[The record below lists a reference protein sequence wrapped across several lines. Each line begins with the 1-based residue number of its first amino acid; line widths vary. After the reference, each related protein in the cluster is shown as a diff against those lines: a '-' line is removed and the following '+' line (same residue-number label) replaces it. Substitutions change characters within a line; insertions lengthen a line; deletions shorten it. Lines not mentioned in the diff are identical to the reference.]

1 MMAGGLGRARH
12 VAHALRVVDHQHQL
26 LAARERLDA
35 HARAGPRDGAAD
47 APQIELVAHDRRYAT
62 DRAVAR
68 RVRGR
73 AVEPGR
79 GMETYT
85 LRRRADATPSR
96 QFRIDYAG
104 ELNEAQYRAATT
116 VEGPV
121 LVIAGAGSGKTRT
134 LTYRVARLVESGVPP
149 GRILL
154 LTFTRKAAEQM
165 LARASVLV
173 GGNCDRVAGGTF
185 HSFANTVLR
194 RVGRAVGLEPN
205 FTILDRSDAE
215 DVVNLLRARAGL
227 DRKERR
233 FPRKAAILDVFSM
246 AVNRNVAVPD
256 LIEDDYGHLA
266 DHLDDLL
273 RLHDA
278 YGAYK
283 RQQGLVDYDDLL
295 VLLRDLLRDHA
306 DVAAQLSRTYRYVM
320 VDEYQDTNTL
330 QADIVRGL
338 AVEHANVMAVGD
350 DSQSIYSFRGANFRN
365 IMDFERLFPGTRV
378 VTLDE
383 NYRST
388 QPILRLANAIIDRAP
403 EKYTKILHTSRVQ
416 GEIPVLLQC
425 ADEEAQARFVCQRI
439 LELREEGLSLDDV
452 AVLFRSSYHSFDL
465 ELELQRHD
473 IPFVKRGGF
482 KFMETAHVKDVLAHL
497 RLLANP
503 RDAVSWHRVLL
514 LLDGLGPKTAGD
526 VIAHVGQS
534 ASVEDAVARLGTY
547 PRRGAYSKELGRLGE
562 LLLETAGETLPVEE
576 KVSRVVGFYVPMLR
590 HKHPED
596 FPKREKDLE
605 HFLTIAA
612 RYRSL
617 DALLA
622 DMALEPPNDSVNEVL
637 AAEVDEGYLTLS
649 TIHSAKGLEWKAVF
663 VIGLVDGRFP
673 SLYNLRS
680 DEEVEEERRLLY
692 VAVTRAKDHLYLSYP
707 IDVYDRA
714 SGMVLGKPSRF
725 LDALP
730 GDILSGLQVVDEH
743 DDEEYA

>member
-1 MMAGGLGRARH
+1 
-12 VAHALRVVDHQHQL
+12 
-26 LAARERLDA
+26 
-35 HARAGPRDGAAD
+35 
-47 APQIELVAHDRRYAT
+47 
-62 DRAVAR
+62 
-68 RVRGR
+68 
-73 AVEPGR
+73 
-79 GMETYT
+79 METYT
-85 LRRRADATPSR
+85 LRRRADATPQER
-96 QFRIDYAG
+96 YRIDYAG
-104 ELNEAQYRAATT
+104 ELNESQYLAATT
-116 VEGPV
+116 LEGPV

-149 GRILL
+149 GQVLL
-154 LTFTRKAAEQM
+154 LTFTRKAAEEM

-173 GGNCDRVAGGTF
+173 GGSCDRVAGGTF

-194 RVGRAVGLEPN
+194 RHGRPLGLTPA

-233 FPRKAAILDVFSM
+233 FPRKGAILNVFSM
-246 AVNRNVAVPD
+246 AVNRSLSVPA
-256 LIEDDYGHLA
+256 LVEEDYGHLA

-273 RLHDA
+273 RLQDA
-278 YGAYK
+278 YAAYK
-283 RQQGLVDYDDLL
+283 REQGLVDYDDLL
-295 VLLRDLLRDHA
+295 VLLRDLLCGHT

-320 VDEYQDTNTL
+320 VDEYQDTNSI
-330 QADIVRGL
+330 QAEIVRGL

-365 IMDFERLFPGTRV
+365 IMDFERLFPGTQTI
-378 VTLDE
+378 TLDE

-388 QPILRLANAIIDRAP
+388 QPILQLANAVIDRAP
-403 EKYTKILHTSRVQ
+403 EKYTKILHTRRIDGTRPMLV
-416 GEIPVLLQC
+416 QC
-425 ADEEAQARFVCQRI
+425 ADEETQARFVSQRI
-439 LELREEGLSLDDV
+439 LELREEGLSLDAM

-514 LLDGLGPKTAGD
+514 LLGGLGPKTAHDVYAHVSQAGD
-526 VIAHVGQS
+526 VR
-534 ASVEDAVARLGTY
+534 DAIARLGTY
-547 PRRGAYSKELGRLGE
+547 PRHGAYSKELGRLAE
-562 LLLETAGETLPVEE
+562 LLAETTLEELPVDE
-576 KVSRVVGFYVPMLR
+576 KVGRIVGFYVPMLR
-590 HKHPED
+590 HRHPED

-622 DMALEPPNDSVNEVL
+622 DMALEPPSDSVGDVL
-637 AAEVDEGYLTLS
+637 AADLDEGLLTLS
-649 TIHSAKGLEWKAVF
+649 TIHSAKGLEWQAVF
-663 VIGLVDGRFP
+663 VIGMVDGRFP

-680 DEEVEEERRLLY
+680 DDEVEEERRLLY
-692 VAVTRAKDHLYLSYP
+692 VAVTRAKEHLYLSYP
-707 IDVYDRA
+707 IDIYDRA
-714 SGMVLGKPSRF
+714 TGMVLGKPSRF
-725 LDALP
+725 LEGLP
-730 GDILSGLQVVDEH
+730 SAVLTGLQVVEEP
-743 DDEEYA
+743 DDGESY

>member
-1 MMAGGLGRARH
+1 
-12 VAHALRVVDHQHQL
+12 
-26 LAARERLDA
+26 
-35 HARAGPRDGAAD
+35 
-47 APQIELVAHDRRYAT
+47 
-62 DRAVAR
+62 
-68 RVRGR
+68 
-73 AVEPGR
+73 
-79 GMETYT
+79 METYT
-85 LRRRADATPSR
+85 LRRRPDAALAPR
-96 QFRIDYAG
+96 FRIDYAN
-104 ELNEAQYRAATT
+104 ELNDAQYLAATT
-116 VEGPV
+116 LEGPV

-149 GRILL
+149 GQILL

-194 RVGRAVGLEPN
+194 RMGRAVNLAPS

-233 FPRKAAILDVFSM
+233 FPRKNAILNVFSM
-246 AVNRNVAVPD
+246 AVNRSLSIET
-256 LIEDDYGHLA
+256 LIEKDYGHLA
-266 DHLDDLL
+266 DHLDALL
-273 RLHDA
+273 RLGAA
-278 YGAYK
+278 YTAYK
-283 RQQGLVDYDDLL
+283 REQGLVDYDDLL

-306 DVAAQLSRTYRYVM
+306 DVAAQLSRTFRYVM
-320 VDEYQDTNTL
+320 VDEYQDTNKL
-330 QADIVRGL
+330 QAEIVRGL

-365 IMDFERLFPGTRV
+365 IMDFEQLFPGTHV
-378 VTLDE
+378 ITLDE

-403 EKYTKILHTSRVQ
+403 EKYTKVLHTRRVD
-416 GEIPVLLQC
+416 GDTPVLVQC
-425 ADEEAQARFVCQRI
+425 ADEGAQARFVCQRI
-439 LELREEGLSLDDV
+439 LELREEGTSLDAI

-473 IPFVKRGGF
+473 LPFVKRGGF

-514 LLDGLGPKTAGD
+514 LLDGLGPKTAAD
-526 VIAHVGQS
+526 IYAHVG
-534 ASVEDAVARLGTY
+534 AAADLLDAVARLGTY
-547 PRRGAYSKELGRLGE
+547 PRHGAYTKELARLAE
-562 LLLETAGETLPVEE
+562 LLTEITLDELPVEE
-576 KVSRVVGFYVPMLR
+576 RVGRIVGFYVPMLR

-617 DALLA
+617 DTLLA
-622 DMALEPPNDSVNEVL
+622 DMALEPPTDSVGDVL
-637 AAEVDEGYLTLS
+637 AADLDEGLLTLS
-649 TIHSAKGLEWKAVF
+649 TIHSAKGLEWQAVF
-663 VIGLVDGRFP
+663 VIGMVDGRFP

-680 DEEVEEERRLLY
+680 EDEVEEERRLLY
-692 VAVTRAKDHLYLSYP
+692 VAATRAKEHLYLSYP
-707 IDVYDRA
+707 IDIYDRA
-714 SGMVLGKPSRF
+714 TGMVLGKPSRF
-725 LDALP
+725 LEGLP
-730 GDILSGLQVVDEH
+730 SAVLGGLHVVEEA
-743 DDEEYA
+743 DDESF